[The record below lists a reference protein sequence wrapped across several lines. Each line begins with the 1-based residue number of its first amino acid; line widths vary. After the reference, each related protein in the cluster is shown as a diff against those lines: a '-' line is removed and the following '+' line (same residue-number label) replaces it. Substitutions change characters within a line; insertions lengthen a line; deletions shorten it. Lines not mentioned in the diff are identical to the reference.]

1 MDRFAEIRE
10 KVVPVLLPYGVKWI
24 GVFGSFARGE
34 DTADSDI
41 DILVDFDEPRKRP
54 LGLFTWV
61 RLEREIS
68 ERLGRKI
75 DMVSNQ
81 GLNKYIR
88 PYVEPELIT
97 LYEKEG

>member
-10 KVVPVLLPYGVKWI
+10 KVVPVLLPYGVKRI